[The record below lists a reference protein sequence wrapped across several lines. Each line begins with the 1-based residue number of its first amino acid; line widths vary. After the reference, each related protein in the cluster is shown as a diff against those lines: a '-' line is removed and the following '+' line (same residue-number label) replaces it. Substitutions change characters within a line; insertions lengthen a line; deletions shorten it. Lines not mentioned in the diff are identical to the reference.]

1 MIFGAKN
8 LQRLGNKF
16 FFLKLFES
24 QIAKLKISNREY
36 RKFAEKVLGLLLEQ
50 DSGNGDSTTAL
61 LANPRKIVEARIVA
75 KSGGILAGGEEVEF
89 FATKKGVEI
98 LARKKDGAEV
108 RRGEEALRLKG
119 EAGRILLLERTVL
132 NLLQR
137 MSGIATVSNSLARK
151 IGRRKFAATRK
162 TPLGLLDKKAV
173 VVGGGL
179 PHRLNLN
186 DQILVKENHLAVD
199 PDCWRKILSA
209 RKRGSKFFEIEADSE
224 KLAFEVAEFFRGRKG
239 LILLLDNFAPA
250 KLKSLVPKIRKINP
264 KIILEGSGGITA
276 KNAKAF
282 LKSGVDFV
290 SIGELTH
297 SARVL
302 DFSLEVFS

>member
-1 MIFGAKN
+1 M
-8 LQRLGNKF
+8 
-16 FFLKLFES
+16 KLFES
-24 QIAKLKISNREY
+24 QIAKLKISNCEY
-36 RKFAEKVLGLLLEQ
+36 RKFVEKFLELMLEQ
-50 DSGNGDSTTAL
+50 DSGGGDATTAL
-61 LANPRKIVEARIVA
+61 LANPRKIVEAEIVA
-75 KSGGILAGGEEVEF
+75 KGAGILAGGEEIEF
-89 FATKKGVEI
+89 FLKKKEVKI
-98 LARKKDGAEV
+98 LTRKKDGAKI
-108 RRGEEALRLKG
+108 RRNETVMRLKSS
-119 EAGRILLLERTVL
+119 AQKILVCERTVL

-137 MSGIATVSNSLARK
+137 MSGIATATNLLARK

-199 PDCWRKILSA
+199 PNCWRKILSS
-209 RKRGSKFFEIEADSE
+209 RKWESKFFEIEADNE
-224 KLAFEVAEFFRGRKG
+224 KLAISIAEFFHKKKS
-239 LILLLDNFAPA
+239 LILLLDNFTPTNLRKIIP
-250 KLKSLVPKIRKINP
+250 KLRTINP

-276 KNAKAF
+276 KNAKQF

-297 SARVL
+297 SVKAV
-302 DFSLEVFS
+302 DFSLKIRPTKRVNSFYL